1 MTPEQL
7 EQLLV
12 ESFRDHVRG
21 AEVAF
26 GQFTATLDA
35 EGYVEAAR
43 FCRDDPRLACDFFDC
58 LFGVDERDE
67 GFAVIANLYSTTH
80 RHRVLLRHLCPGGRE
95 QPVAPSLTS
104 LYRGADWHEREAWDM
119 FGIEFDGHPGLSPR
133 LLCPENFE
141 GWPLRKD
148 FPLATREAKPWPG
161 AKEPVE
167 QGTEE
172 QREDALVSTVTSAGI
187 KGDEEPG
194 AREEVAAKAERAR
207 QKAAE
212 LRRKR
217 ASGGAGVSP
226 ASEGGAGVSPAIE
239 GATGVSPANEER
251 PTAPEGS
258 EGGKPERPASP
269 QESVASDPRV
279 ASRAQRSAEASGVQD
294 LGGARH
300 RAETGGSQGP
310 TGETPISPRER
321 RPGEESQEERAQR
334 AAGESQEAHAARD
347 LGVYDQTSV
356 PGEHTAGAGDAG
368 ELGGAYYGGPPAP
381 PSAPSGPD
389 LQGTTPLSGDAGKAW
404 PIEGGEPAPPGNV
417 TGRPPTTQSPGEAPV
432 EGGIREHIE
441 EEADEQTLR
450 HGERPPS
457 TASPGVQPPPLVDED
472 APTVLD
478 LAARSGEP
486 EALGPS
492 GPQETE
498 ATSHPG
504 DEER

>member
-12 ESFRDHVRG
+12 ASFRDHVHG

-35 EGYVEAAR
+35 EGYVQAAR
-43 FCRDDPRLACDFFDC
+43 FCRDDPRLDCDFFDC
-58 LFGVDERDE
+58 LFGVDERDK
-67 GFAVIANLYSTTH
+67 GFAIIANLYSTSQ
-80 RHRVLLRHLCPGGRE
+80 RHRVLLRHLSPGGRE

-119 FGIEFDGHPGLSPR
+119 FGIEFDGHPGLLPR

-194 AREEVAAKAERAR
+194 ARDEVAAKAERAR
-207 QKAAE
+207 QKAAD

-217 ASGGAGVSP
+217 SRGGAGVSP
-226 ASEGGAGVSPAIE
+226 ASERGAGVSP
-239 GATGVSPANEER
+239 SSEET
-251 PTAPEGS
+251 TAPEGS
-258 EGGKPERPASP
+258 EEAKAERPASS

-279 ASRAQRSAEASGVQD
+279 ASPGQRSSEASGVVD

-300 RAETGGSQGP
+300 RSRVSGDEGGASG
-310 TGETPISPRER
+310 SPASSAGDTSHPGQAQ
-321 RPGEESQEERAQR
+321 RPSGEETQAERADG
-334 AAGESQEAHAARD
+334 AAHESQEAHSDRD

-381 PSAPSGPD
+381 PSAPSVPD
-389 LQGTTPLSGDAGKAW
+389 LQGTTPLREDAGKAW
-404 PIEGGEPAPPGNV
+404 PIEGGKPSPPGNV
-417 TGRPPTTQSPGEAPV
+417 TGRPPTTQAPGEAPV
-432 EGGIREHIE
+432 DGGIREHTD
-441 EEADEQTLR
+441 EEADEQGLTR
-450 HGERPPS
+450 GARPSS
-457 TASPGVQPPPLVDED
+457 TEAPAQQPPPLVAED

-478 LAARSGEP
+478 IAGGGDGADP
-486 EALGPS
+486 LGPS
-492 GPQETE
+492 GPQPAETTGPE
-498 ATSHPG
+498 
-504 DEER
+504 DQER